1 MKDHPEW
8 DFEESYHNDVNRKEA
23 KKEKKLASKM
33 DRSKYKKTDAEK
45 QQLKEAPKKDNELKG
60 RVLSIVSQD
69 ITVDAEEKIY
79 TCTLRGSLKQEKKR
93 LKNLITVGDIVYF
106 EKGPQD
112 TGTIHYIEPRTSL
125 LSRAD
130 HLLKRNEQLLAA
142 NIDQVL
148 ITVSAAF
155 PDLKPALIDRY
166 IIASEKGSMT
176 PILLINK
183 IDLLNDDRFKKD
195 ITLYEETLKTYK
207 DLGYKVI
214 CLSTLTNEGLEELK
228 SIMKDKI
235 SVFSGQSGTGKSSL
249 INKVTGLDLSVG
261 ELTKKT
267 LKGGHTTTQAKLVK
281 LPFGGYCIDTPGI
294 RSFGVWGLK
303 KEEVKHYFQEF
314 EKFSTECKYP
324 DCCHK
329 EEPGC
334 RVTQAV
340 NEGKISA
347 LRYESYLKL
356 LAHENWDML

>member
-1 MKDHPEW
+1 MKDRPEW
-8 DFEESYHNDVNRKEA
+8 DYEESYHSDIDRKEA
-23 KKEKKLASKM
+23 KKEKKIASKT
-33 DRSKYKKTDAEK
+33 DRSKYKKTDREK
-45 QQLKEAPKKDNELKG
+45 LLIKEAPKKENELIG

-69 ITVDAEEKIY
+69 ITVDTEGVLY
-79 TCTLRGSLKQEKKR
+79 TCTLRGTLKKEKQR

-106 EKGPQD
+106 EQGAPN
-112 TGTIHYIEPRTSL
+112 TGTIHFIAPRKSL

-183 IDLLNDDRFKKD
+183 IDLLDEERFEKD
-195 ITLYEETLKTYK
+195 IPLYEETKKTYQ

-214 CLSTLTNEGLEELK
+214 SLSCKTNEGLAELK
-228 SIMKDKI
+228 ELMKDKI

-281 LPFGGYCIDTPGI
+281 LPFGGFCIDTPGI
-294 RSFGVWGLK
+294 RSFGVWGLEK
-303 KEEVKHYFQEF
+303 DEVKHYFQEF
-314 EKFSTECKYP
+314 EKFSPDCKYP
-324 DCCHK
+324 DCTHTQ
-329 EEPGC
+329 EPNC
-334 RVTQAV
+334 RVIEAV
-340 NEGKISA
+340 EEGLISA
-347 LRYESYLKL
+347 LRYDSYLKL
-356 LAHENWDML
+356 LANESWDME